1 MSMHYSANFI
11 ALLREGKQILYCPIY
26 VEVSTEQGALEN
38 AGIGGGFWEPLG
50 DFKLSAPLA

>member
-1 MSMHYSANFI
+1 MHYSAKFI

-38 AGIGGGFWEPLG
+38 AGLAVSFWEPLG